1 MKQALLELLES
12 KKFIVAMASIVVYGV
27 GKLGLHLDP
36 DLVDKITTALLVY
49 VGAQGVADIGKPAA
63 QIAAASAA
71 VAAQNTTGGAS

>member
-12 KKFIVAMASIVVYGV
+12 KKFLVAVGSIIIYGV

-36 DLVDKITTALLVY
+36 DLVDKIVTALLVY

-63 QIAAASAA
+63 LVTAKA
-71 VAAQNTTGGAS
+71 TTGETK